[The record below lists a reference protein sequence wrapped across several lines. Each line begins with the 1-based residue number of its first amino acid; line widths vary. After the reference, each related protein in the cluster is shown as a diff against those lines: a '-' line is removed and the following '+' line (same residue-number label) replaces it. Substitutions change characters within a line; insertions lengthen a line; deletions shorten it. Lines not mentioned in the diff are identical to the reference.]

1 MQGARSAAGY
11 ADHKFTKLERKRRS
25 VRPTNREHEEP
36 VKKLGRILYKGLSL
50 WDSFF
55 LTSRLNNSEGE
66 EKKRV
71 IQQLESFLEEKRDRA
86 FIDTWRELADAQLAT
101 GQREKAVETYRI
113 YLQISP
119 NMRSVFSDEVETGEL
134 PKEIL
139 E

>member
-1 MQGARSAAGY
+1 MLTTSSPNWSGSDVVLDLRI
-11 ADHKFTKLERKRRS
+11 E
-25 VRPTNREHEEP
+25 EHEEP
-36 VKKLGRILYKGLSL
+36 VKELGRILYKGLSL
-50 WDSFF
+50 RDSFF
-55 LTSRLNNSEGE
+55 HTSRLNNSEGE

-71 IQQLESFLEEKRDRA
+71 IQQLESCREGKRDRA

>member
-1 MQGARSAAGY
+1 MLTTSSPNWSGSDVVLDLRI
-11 ADHKFTKLERKRRS
+11 E
-25 VRPTNREHEEP
+25 EHEEP
-36 VKKLGRILYKGLSL
+36 VKELGRILYKGLSL
-50 WDSFF
+50 RDSFF
-55 LTSRLNNSEGE
+55 LISRLNNSEGE

-71 IQQLESFLEEKRDRA
+71 IQQLESFLEGKRDRA

-101 GQREKAVETYRI
+101 GQREKVVETYRI